1 MNQYSDLPKTQSSR
15 SVWVTP
21 PLDLQSDHQQ
31 EIAELL
37 DRYASYLEQ
46 GDETGAASLLDA
58 HPELSDSWG
67 THLESL
73 RALCRATRA
82 IGPKKNGSAPEV
94 DESILGDYRLNRE
107 IGRGGMGIVYEAT
120 QLSLRRSV
128 ALKVLPFAAVLDQQ
142 QVARFRN
149 EAQAAASLHHPHIVP
164 VFAVGCER
172 GVHYY
177 SMQLIDGQT
186 LEQVFNELSPNRLR
200 GIDSRVKPSNIF
212 KLQNQTT
219 IDAPKVPVEGV
230 PVEGVPVAAISRS
243 HSTAEGYGP
252 SSFANISTHAD
263 VGNHA
268 STVQS
273 VRSRNYVHDTV
284 ESIICVARAL
294 DFAHNQG
301 VVHRDIKPSNLL
313 VDSNGKIWVAD
324 FGLARVRGIG
334 NLTAEGKIV
343 GTARYMS
350 PEQIAGRPQEIDHRT
365 DIYSL
370 GITLYELLTL
380 QPAFESA
387 NREKL
392 FSKIENEE
400 PLPPRRLNPAVAID
414 LETIILKAI
423 AKSKSERY
431 STAGEM
437 ADDMRRF
444 LDGKPTLARRP
455 TPMDRAFK
463 WAARRQRLV
472 CYSLGVLT
480 LALIGLSATILMV
493 TRQSH
498 LKDLATARARLHL
511 DQAHALVDRFG
522 GLMNRRLAN
531 LHGTEELR
539 SEILREAERYY
550 LDFLL
555 YADQDET
562 LHSELAKV
570 QYRLAAT
577 YVEMGDFDT
586 ALTKYQTAI
595 ATYERLH
602 DQPQWNLS
610 MQADMA
616 LCLHNLAALQKDCGR
631 PSEAMRNY
639 RRAGELQD
647 QLLERAHPMTRY
659 VQEWAMTRNNY
670 GLLLWQC
677 SDGQQA
683 SQLLSNTQSRLVEFL
698 DSAPEALGVRQQLV
712 ECRNSLVAILLEED
726 PDHAETLLNANIAD
740 LRAMASSADSRPTD
754 TSDLQMPVAEQ
765 SLACQLA
772 ASLNN
777 LATVLG
783 KKHNRAQA
791 FIVIQEAIQVL
802 NDRIAT
808 SQADIEAQEQLAIA
822 NNNLGQ
828 LLWSGADDKDA
839 ADRDAA
845 VAAFRLAEN
854 SFRTQ
859 LPPYARRPESLSRLA
874 GVLHNLGM
882 VHHSQGLNAAAI
894 DYMTEAME
902 LQAQAVK
909 QVPFQKGY
917 RNNLEKHRELLDQ
930 ILSQFR
936 DSRES
941 QSDGMPVAVLPVRE
955 SVSGRGV
962 AKD

>member
-1 MNQYSDLPKTQSSR
+1 MNQYSDLPKTHSSR
-15 SVWVTP
+15 SVWETP

-31 EIAELL
+31 KIAELL

-46 GDETGAASLLDA
+46 GDETAAALLLDA
-58 HPELSDSWG
+58 HPELCDSWG

-73 RALCRATRA
+73 QALCRATRA
-82 IGPKKNGSAPEV
+82 TRPKRNESTPETV

-186 LEQVFNELSPNRLR
+186 LEQVFNELSPNQLR
-200 GIDSRVKPSNIF
+200 GRDSQIKPSNIF
-212 KLQNQTT
+212 KLHNQTT
-219 IDAPKVPVEGV
+219 IDAPKVPIERV
-230 PVEGVPVAAISRS
+230 PVVAASRS
-243 HSTAEGYGP
+243 HSSAEKHGP
-252 SSFANISTHAD
+252 SSLANNSTQASP
-263 VGNHA
+263 GNHA

-284 ESIICVARAL
+284 ESIICVAKAL

-313 VDSNGKIWVAD
+313 VDSTGKIWVAD

-334 NLTAEGKIV
+334 NLTAEGRIV

-380 QPAFESA
+380 QPAFEGA

-392 FSKIENEE
+392 FSIIENEE
-400 PLPPRRLNPAVAID
+400 PVPPRRLNPAVAID
-414 LETIILKAI
+414 LETIVLKAI

-437 ADDMRRF
+437 ADDLRRF

-463 WAARRQRLV
+463 WAVRRQRLV
-472 CYSLGVLT
+472 CSSLAVLI
-480 LALIGLSATILMV
+480 LAIIGLSATILMV
-493 TRQSH
+493 TRQSR
-498 LKDLATARARLHL
+498 LKDQATARARLHL

-522 GLMNRRLAN
+522 GLLNRRLAN

-539 SEILREAERYY
+539 SEILHEAERYY

-562 LHSELAKV
+562 LRSELAKV

-577 YVEMGDFDT
+577 YSELGDFD
-586 ALTKYQTAI
+586 AAERKYQAAI
-595 ATYERLH
+595 AAYVSLR
-602 DQPQWNLS
+602 DQPQWNS
-610 MQADMA
+610 GMQADMA
-616 LCLHNLAALQKDCGR
+616 LCLHNLAALQKDSGR
-631 PSEAMRNY
+631 PSEAMKSY
-639 RRAGELQD
+639 RQAGELQD
-647 QLLERAHPMTRY
+647 QLLERTNPMTRF

-683 SQLLSNTQSRLVEFL
+683 AELLNKTQSRLEEFL
-698 DSAPEALGVRQQLV
+698 HRSPQALAVRQQLV
-712 ECRNSLVAILLEED
+712 ECRNSLVAVLLEED
-726 PDHAETLLNANIAD
+726 LDQAEELLKANIAD
-740 LRAMASSADSRPTD
+740 LRSIAVSADSRPTD
-754 TSDLQMPVAEQ
+754 PPDSTMSVAQQ

-772 ASLNN
+772 VSLNN

-783 KKHNRAQA
+783 RKGDRAQG
-791 FIVIQEAIQVL
+791 VIAIQDSIQVL
-802 NDRIAT
+802 DGQNTD
-808 SQADIEAQEQLAIA
+808 SHFDFEAQEQLAIA

-828 LLWSGADDKDA
+828 LLWSGAADSHA
-839 ADRDAA
+839 ADGEAA
-845 VAAFRLAEN
+845 VAAFRLAEI

-859 LPPYARRPESLSRLA
+859 LQQSPRRPESLSRLA

-882 VHHSQGLNAAAI
+882 VYQTQGSNAAAI

-909 QVPFQKGY
+909 QVPFHKAY
-917 RNNLEKHRELLDQ
+917 RINLEKHRELLDQ

-936 DSRES
+936 DTQEL
-941 QSDGMPVAVLPVRE
+941 QGNGMPVAVLPVRE
-955 SVSGRGV
+955 SVGDRGV
-962 AKD
+962 TKD